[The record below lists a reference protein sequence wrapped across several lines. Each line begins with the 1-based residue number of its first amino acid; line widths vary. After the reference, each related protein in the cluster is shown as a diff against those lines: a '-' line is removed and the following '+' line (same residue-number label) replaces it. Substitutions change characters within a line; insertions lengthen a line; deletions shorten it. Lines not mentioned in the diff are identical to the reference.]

1 MMAFLFSSKT
11 GSQKQCNNCN
21 EREPKMIGDEMV

>member
-11 GSQKQCNNCN
+11 GSQKQCNHCN
-21 EREPKMIGDEMV
+21 EREPKIIGDEMV

>member
-11 GSQKQCNNCN
+11 GSQKQCNHCN
-21 EREPKMIGDEMV
+21 ETEAKIIGDEMV